1 MRVFTILSLALSLV
15 FAAAL
20 PALAT
25 DEEESLDLGA
35 PAMDLLPALPGK
47 AMPEGSS
54 PEGSSPE
61 AAVPYVV
68 FSGNTGERYYSI
80 GVAQQGFLTRFVS
93 PAAFNMFYYEG
104 YSTCSYKSGVLA
116 FAYEYGGEAWGGSWS
131 WLWGP
136 PTVTSTSPLTI
147 VRKTTDNRLQLTQ
160 VFTADKT
167 EIDVT
172 IKMTLKNISGQ
183 TLTDVELLRFA
194 DIDVPVGS
202 GADDWGGR
210 SSIRAFVFQRQGVAL
225 DLLSSAPGPFPY
237 LDPTNQGPTC
247 GGASVVGPLGA
258 GDHKVKARYYF
269 GTMSAGSSKTVKFR
283 YSRL

>member
-1 MRVFTILSLALSLV
+1 MRKFTILSLAMSLA

-25 DEEESLDLGA
+25 DDEESLDLGA
-35 PAMDLLPALPGK
+35 PAMDLLPAVPGK

-54 PEGSSPE
+54 PD

-93 PAAFNMFYYEG
+93 PLAYNMFYYEG
-104 YSTCSYKSGVLA
+104 YSTCSYKAGVLA

-131 WLWGP
+131 SLWGTP
-136 PTVTSTSPLTI
+136 SVTSTSPLTI

-160 VFTADKT
+160 EFTADKT

-183 TLTDVELLRFA
+183 TLTSVELLRFA
-194 DIDVPVGS
+194 DIDVPVG
-202 GADDWGGR
+202 GGTDDWGSR
-210 SSIRAFVFQRQGVAL
+210 SPIRAYVFQQRGVAL
-225 DLLSSAPGPFPY
+225 DLLSSAPGPYPY
-237 LDPTNQGPTC
+237 LDPTSQGPIC
-247 GGASVVGPLGA
+247 GGYSYAGPLSA

-269 GTMSAGSSKTVKFR
+269 GTMGAGAAKTVKFR